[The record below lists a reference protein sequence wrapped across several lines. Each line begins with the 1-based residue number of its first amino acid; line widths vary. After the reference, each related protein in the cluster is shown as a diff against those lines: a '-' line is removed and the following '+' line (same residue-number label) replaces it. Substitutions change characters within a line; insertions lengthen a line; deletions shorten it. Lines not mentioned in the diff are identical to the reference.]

1 MIEEIRQLQIEKIRK
16 KRKRRRIAT
25 AIILIIIV
33 ILAVLAS
40 GVLYFISAEENRH
53 FEVTTY
59 NLQTDKIGGE
69 YRIVL
74 ISDLHNAE
82 FGEDNSELVQGVKDL
97 EPDMIL
103 MCGDMVNKDDPDVSI
118 VLDLCRNLINTAD
131 IYYIFGNHEGTLMY
145 VTEKIP
151 LDAYLA
157 ELGVNTCYP
166 GEYTIE
172 QGDNPIRLF
181 CASLEKESYEGNRSL
196 QKAFE
201 LFTEEDGFKI
211 VASHFPSM
219 IYDTLN
225 GSDFDLGVAGHY
237 HGGQIII
244 PGVGGLYHIET
255 GFFPEYYGGIY
266 PLGRGQLIVTRGLG
280 NSSLLPRINNRPE
293 LVLIDING

>member
-1 MIEEIRQLQIEKIRK
+1 MIEEIRRLQIEKIRK
-16 KRKRRRIAT
+16 KRKKRRIAA

-33 ILAVLAS
+33 AFAALAAAA
-40 GVLYFISAEENRH
+40 LYVRSSEENRH

-59 NLQTDKIGGE
+59 NLQTDKIDGE
-69 YRIVL
+69 FRIVL
-74 ISDLHNAE
+74 MSDLHNAE
-82 FGEDNSELVQGVKDL
+82 FGENNSELVRGVKEL
-97 EPDMIL
+97 EPDIIL

-118 VLDLCRNLINTAD
+118 VTDLCRQLIDTAE
-131 IYYIFGNHEGTLMY
+131 IYYIFGNHEGMLMY
-145 VTEKIP
+145 VTEKVP
-151 LDAYLA
+151 LDGYLT
-157 ELGVNTCYP
+157 EIGVKTCYP

-172 QGDNPIRLF
+172 HADTPIRLF
-181 CASLEKESYEGNRSL
+181 CASLEKESYEGNKSL
-196 QKAFE
+196 QKAFQI
-201 LFTEEDGFKI
+201 FTEEDGFKI

-225 GSDFDLGVAGHY
+225 GSDFDLGIAGHY

-244 PGVGGLYHIET
+244 PGVGGLYHTET

-266 PLGRGQLIVTRGLG
+266 PLERGELIVTRGLG